1 MSVLKLEST
10 SVRKKLGNGKME
22 KIA

>member
-10 SVRKKLGNGKME
+10 SVGKKLGNGKME